1 MIDSHVHFID
11 PNRPGGL
18 EWPAAGSPLMRVFM
32 PADFVEACGGRYL
45 DGVVAIETSRRFV
58 DDVWLLD
65 LASREPL
72 IRGVVLNLQPDQSG
86 FDERL
91 ALAQSNPKFRGVRLR
106 PIADYD
112 LASDELRKS
121 LAILSA
127 SGKTIEFGA
136 HSAALKVRFAKMA
149 SEFRESNWILDH
161 AGHPALGRAGP
172 TLDWINSM
180 KPVAEQPN
188 IFVKVTN
195 PYDYAAKGTHPFI
208 EEAFGLLAESLE
220 NLFGVDRLVFGS
232 NWPVCTQTT
241 SHDSV
246 ATLLGKGFK
255 NDCQRDAF
263 LAGNAI
269 RAYSLSYK

>member
-1 MIDSHVHFID
+1 
-11 PNRPGGL
+11 
-18 EWPAAGSPLMRVFM
+18 M

-45 DGVVAIETSRRFV
+45 DGVVVIETSRRFV

-91 ALAQSNPKFRGVRLR
+91 ALAQSNPKFRGIRLR

-172 TLDWINSM
+172 SLDWINSM
-180 KPVAEQPN
+180 RRVAEHPN
-188 IFVKVTN
+188 VFVKVTN
-195 PYDYAAKGTHPFI
+195 PYDCLAKAAHSFAD
-208 EEAFGLLAESLE
+208 EACAILVELLA
-220 NLFGVDRLVFGS
+220 NLFGADRLIFGS
-232 NWPVCTQTT
+232 NWPACTQST
-241 SHDSV
+241 SYDNV
-246 ATLLGKGFK
+246 AGLLGKSFK

-263 LAGNAI
+263 FAINAV
-269 RAYSLSYK
+269 RAYGLSCN